1 MAVLLLASF
10 MNMIDVTIVNVALP
24 SMRADLGATESGIE
38 WVVAGYI
45 LSFALGLLPF
55 GRYGDIIGK
64 KRMFM
69 LGVGGFT
76 LASAVCGMAANIE
89 MLIAARIIQGVG
101 GAVMT
106 PQVLSIAQV
115 MFPPKER
122 AMAFSLFGLTAG
134 LASVAGPVAG
144 GSLIHADLFDLGW
157 RPIFLINLPIG
168 AFALWA
174 GARIIPDIPGNPG
187 LRNDWGGIAL
197 AGAAILCLIFPLIEG
212 RGFGWPFWIFVVMA
226 FALPLAAA
234 FVWWEKRQNATG
246 AAELVPL
253 GLMAN
258 RNFVTASVGAMV
270 FFSALPGFFFVLA
283 VFLQSGYGLDPL
295 SSGVTTIPFP
305 VGVLIA
311 SLISGRSGGK
321 FARSRIILG
330 AASLIGSMTLLRSAV
345 GTLGD
350 TLDQASLI
358 LPLALGGLGTGLAIS
373 PLFQTAL
380 AGVPPKDAGSGSGA
394 LQSIQQIG
402 GAFGVAIIS
411 QIFFAV
417 LGGSLASGAGQHA
430 AYRAALSTAV
440 LYNIACY
447 GVVSL
452 LALFLKA
459 PRKGAG
465 SRAGRQNDMGDAGP
479 EVDSFDGIRAGRSRA
494 WDASRHRY
502 VCGSLCER

>member
-1 MAVLLLASF
+1 MNDVTKPGPAGIAEGRAHERRWAAMVVLLIASF

-24 SMRADLGATESGIE
+24 SMRDDLGATESGIE

-64 KRMFM
+64 KRIFM

-106 PQVLSIAQV
+106 PQVLAIAQV

-144 GSLIHADLFDLGW
+144 GSLIHADLFGLGW

-168 AFALWA
+168 ALALWA
-174 GARIIPDIPGNPG
+174 GARIIPTIPGNPR

-212 RGFGWPFWIFVVMA
+212 RGFGWPSWIFIVMA
-226 FALPLAAA
+226 LALPLAGA
-234 FVWWEKRQNATG
+234 FVWWERRQNALG

-253 GLMAN
+253 GLMGN
-258 RNFVTASVGAMV
+258 RNFIVASIGAMV

-295 SSGVTTIPFP
+295 SSGITTIPFP

-330 AASLIGSMTLLRSAV
+330 AASLIAAMTLLRHTV

-350 TLDQASLI
+350 TLEQMRFI

-417 LGGSLASGAGQHA
+417 LGGSVAGGLDQHA
-430 AYRAALSTAV
+430 AYRTGLSTA
-440 LYNIACY
+440 LFYNIACY
-447 GVVSL
+447 GVVAL
-452 LALFLKA
+452 LALLLKPA
-459 PRKGAG
+459 PQ
-465 SRAGRQNDMGDAGP
+465 GRHQRGGP
-479 EVDSFDGIRAGRSRA
+479 VTVE
-494 WDASRHRY
+494 
-502 VCGSLCER
+502 

>member
-1 MAVLLLASF
+1 MKTATRSGPAGPAEARAHDRRWAAMAVLLMASF

-76 LASAVCGMAANIE
+76 LASAFCGLASNIE
-89 MLIAARIIQGVG
+89 MLIVARIIQGVG

-106 PQVLSIAQV
+106 PQVLAIAQV

-144 GSLIHADLFDLGW
+144 GSLIHADFFGLGW

-168 AFALWA
+168 ALALWA
-174 GARIIPDIPGNPG
+174 GWKIIPTIPGNSG

-197 AGAAILCLIFPLIEG
+197 AGGAILCLIFPLIEG
-212 RGFGWPFWIFVVMA
+212 RGFGWPAWIFVVMA
-226 FALPLAAA
+226 LALPLAAA
-234 FVWWEKRQNATG
+234 FVWWERRQNARA

-253 GLMAN
+253 GLLGN
-258 RNFVTASVGAMV
+258 RNFIAASLGAMV
-270 FFSALPGFFFVLA
+270 FFSALPGFFFILA

-295 SSGVTTIPFP
+295 ASGVTTIPFP
-305 VGVLIA
+305 VGVLVA
-311 SLISGRSGGK
+311 SVISGRSGGK

-330 AASLIGSMTLLRSAV
+330 ALSLIAAMALLRQSV
-345 GTLGD
+345 SGLGD
-350 TLDQASLI
+350 TLDQMRFI

-411 QIFFAV
+411 QIFFAT
-417 LGGSLASGAGQHA
+417 LGGSLAGGAVQHA
-430 AYRAALSTAV
+430 AYREALSTAV

-447 GVVSL
+447 AVVAL
-452 LALFLKA
+452 LALLLKPA
-459 PRKGAG
+459 PL
-465 SRAGRQNDMGDAGP
+465 GRHAGP
-479 EVDSFDGIRAGRSRA
+479 VAVE
-494 WDASRHRY
+494 
-502 VCGSLCER
+502 

>member
-1 MAVLLLASF
+1 MSDMTRPGPAEARAHDRRWAAMAVLLIASF

-24 SMRADLGATESGIE
+24 SMRANLGATESGIE

-76 LASAVCGMAANIE
+76 LASALCGMSANIE
-89 MLIAARIIQGVG
+89 VLIGARIIQGVG

-106 PQVLSIAQV
+106 PQVLAIAQV

-144 GSLIHADLFDLGW
+144 GSLIHADLFGLGW

-168 AFALWA
+168 ALALWA
-174 GARIIPDIPGNPG
+174 GAKIIPAIAGNPR

-197 AGAAILCLIFPLIEG
+197 AGGAILCLIFPLIEG
-212 RGFGWPFWIFVVMA
+212 RGFGWPVWAFLVMA
-226 FALPLAAA
+226 LAVPFVAA
-234 FVWWEKRQNATG
+234 FVWWERRQNALG

-253 GLMAN
+253 GLLGN
-258 RNFVTASVGAMV
+258 RNFIAASIGAMV

-321 FARSRIILG
+321 FARSRIVLG
-330 AASLIGSMTLLRSAV
+330 TVSLIGAMTLLRQTAGS
-345 GTLGD
+345 LGD
-350 TLDQASLI
+350 ILEQARFI

-411 QIFFAV
+411 QIFFAT
-417 LGGSLASGAGQHA
+417 LGASLASGAAQHE

-447 GVVSL
+447 GIVAL
-452 LALFLKA
+452 LALLLR
-459 PRKGAG
+459 PPPQ
-465 SRAGRQNDMGDAGP
+465 GRHQHGGP
-479 EVDSFDGIRAGRSRA
+479 VVE
-494 WDASRHRY
+494 
-502 VCGSLCER
+502 